1 MSRTTM
7 ADVATAA
14 GVSTMTVSNVL
25 NGRGGA
31 SADTQRRVL
40 DAVRELGYVPSAS
53 ARQLRSGRSKLVGL
67 QLDDL
72 TRPERL
78 TLMRGVAIEL
88 RRGGRAMLAGAGDG
102 ADDDDEHGVDALV
115 AAGVDA
121 LILVSPRLN
130 ERVVTTLELSRQ
142 PVVVALPTEEGCPFP
157 HVTVDVYG
165 GVRGATERAIALGH
179 RRLLLLDSDDTASAH
194 RAAFT
199 DATTLAG
206 VERGAHVVACVDDYS
221 SALHTVREQLDVAS
235 PTAIIAASDVR
246 AFAAIDAAR
255 LRGLTVPDDLSVIGF
270 GDVPQAANSFPA
282 LTTVREPLADVG
294 RAVARIALGLLD
306 DIEPVQHRLAL
317 QTDLIERGTLA
328 PPPA

>member
-1 MSRTTM
+1 MPRTTM
-7 ADVATAA
+7 ADVAAAA

-31 SADTQRRVL
+31 SLETRQRVL

-53 ARQLRSGRSKLVGL
+53 ARQLRAGKSRLIGL

-72 TRPERL
+72 SRADRL
-78 TLMRGVAIEL
+78 TLMRGAAAEL

-102 ADDDDEHGVDALV
+102 RGDDEEAGVDALL

-121 LILVSPRLN
+121 VILVAPHLTERLVGIL
-130 ERVVTTLELSRQ
+130 RVSGH
-142 PVVVALPTEEGCPFP
+142 PVVVALPREEGSPFP

-165 GVRGATERAIALGH
+165 GVRAATERAIALGH
-179 RRLLLLDSDDTASAH
+179 RRLLMLAAPGASPH
-194 RAAFT
+194 RSAFT
-199 DATTLAG
+199 DAVTLAG
-206 VERGAHVVACVDDYS
+206 LEATATVRDSADDYTDTLS
-221 SALHTVREQLDVAS
+221 VARAGLENDA
-235 PTAIIAASDVR
+235 PTAIIAASDTR

-255 LRGLTVPDDLSVIGF
+255 LKGFTVPDDLSVIGF
-270 GDVPQAANSFPA
+270 GDVPQAAASFPA

-306 DIEPVQHRLAL
+306 DVEPVQHRLAL

-328 PPPA
+328 PPA

>member
-1 MSRTTM
+1 VPRTTM

-31 SADTQRRVL
+31 SAETQRRVL

-67 QLDDL
+67 HLDDL
-72 TRPERL
+72 TRAERL
-78 TLMRGVAIEL
+78 TLMRGAAIEL

-102 ADDDDEHGVDALV
+102 AGDDDEHGVDALV

-121 LILVSPRLN
+121 LILVSPTLTDRL
-130 ERVVTTLELSRQ
+130 VTSLELSRH
-142 PVVVALPTEEGCPFP
+142 PVVVALPTEESCPFP

-165 GVRGATERAIALGH
+165 GVRAATERTIALGH
-179 RRLLLLDSDDTASAH
+179 RRLLLLGSDDPAAAH

-199 DATTLAG
+199 DAVTLAG
-206 VERGAHVVACVDDYS
+206 IDEGALVVECADDYAQ
-221 SALHTVREQLDVAS
+221 ALNTVREHLDSHA

-255 LRGLTVPDDLSVIGF
+255 LRGLTVPDDLSVVGF

-317 QTDLIERGTLA
+317 QTDLIERDTLA
-328 PPPA
+328 PPPG